1 MASNAMKRYSDDE
14 LRAMVE
20 AGDHVPTSPNAPEIE
35 LDETFWQSARL
46 VMPTPR
52 KEAIS
57 LRVDQDILDWF
68 RAEGK
73 GYQSRMNAVLRA
85 YVESRRERDEAA
97 G

>member
-1 MASNAMKRYSDDE
+1 MASNATKRYSDDE

-20 AGDHVPTSPNAPEIE
+20 AGDCVPTSPDAPEIE
-35 LDETFWQSARL
+35 LDEAFWQSARL
-46 VMPTPR
+46 VMPTP
-52 KEAIS
+52 KKQAIS

-85 YVESRRERDEAA
+85 YVESRRERA
-97 G
+97 GPAG

>member
-1 MASNAMKRYSDDE
+1 MASNATKRYSDDD
-14 LRAMVE
+14 LKAIVE
-20 AGDHVPTSPNAPEIE
+20 AGNYVPTSPDAPEVE
-35 LDETFWQSARL
+35 LDESFWQTARV
-46 VMPTPR
+46 VMPTTK

-57 LRVDQDILDWF
+57 LRVDRDILDWF

-85 YVESRRERDEAA
+85 YVESRRGRDEAA